1 MHFLQIVWEPT
12 SKGIEITDNFTI
24 HYYSLMWMAAF
35 ILGWYIMKKIYKNE
49 NQSDDK
55 LDSIF
60 IYSVIGIMIGARLGS
75 CYFLPARAH

>member
-55 LDSIF
+55 LDAIF
-60 IYSVIGIMIGARLGS
+60 IYSVIGIMIGAR
-75 CYFLPARAH
+75 